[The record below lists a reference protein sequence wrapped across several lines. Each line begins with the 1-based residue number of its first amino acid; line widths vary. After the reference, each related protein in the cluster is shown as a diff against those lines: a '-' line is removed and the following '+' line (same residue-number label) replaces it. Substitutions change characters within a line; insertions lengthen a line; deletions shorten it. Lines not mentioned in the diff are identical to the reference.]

1 MDYSSASDSPFLL
14 PQWNGS
20 TPFKRVHFATG
31 DKAVTTEALER
42 HYSPEESCFQ
52 VPLCFL
58 HTYTHLL
65 CGQGPE
71 APSSQHLSAASTD
84 GQFWVECIEDRVPY
98 ETPETPSRQV
108 SSKCYKCSAQLLSH
122 VRLFATPWTSACQA
136 SLSITNSQSLLKL
149 CPLSGWCHPT
159 ISSSVVP
166 VSSCLQPFPASGS
179 FPRSQ
184 FFASG
189 GQSIGASASASVLPM
204 NTQWLISSRMDWLD
218 RLAVQGSLKSL
229 L

>member
-20 TPFKRVHFATG
+20 RPFKREPFATG
-31 DKAVTTEALER
+31 DKAVTMEALER

-52 VPLCFL
+52 VPLYFL

-84 GQFWVECIEDRVPY
+84 GQFWVECVEDRVPY
-98 ETPETPSRQV
+98 EKHPETPLRQV
-108 SSKCYKCSAQLLSH
+108 SSKCYKCSVQLLSH

-149 CPLSGWCHPT
+149 MSIEWVMPSNHLILCRPHLLLPST
-159 ISSSVVP
+159 
-166 VSSCLQPFPASGS
+166 FP
-179 FPRSQ
+179 
-184 FFASG
+184 
-189 GQSIGASASASVLPM
+189 SIRVFSEESVLCIRWPKY
-204 NTQWLISSRMDWLD
+204 WSFSFSISPSSEYSRLISFRINWLD
-218 RLAVQGSLKSL
+218 L
-229 L
+229 LVV